1 MASMQKLQAGREYQF
16 RVTAINKAGRSEAS
30 HPSRHKEA
38 RAQNLPPYIDAK
50 SMHDITAI
58 CGDRV
63 KFDLPIFGEPVPDV
77 TWTRAGSGPEAETV
91 VVESTPDRNIVIT
104 SNETHTKLVINSVTK
119 GLSGKYT
126 VRVSNAS
133 GNDEA
138 RAEVKVLDR
147 PEAPQA
153 LQANVEGTKC
163 NPLWK
168 KSKDDGGS
176 PIEHYQVER
185 YDTEK
190 GQWTACGK
198 SPATDNTFSARGLLP
213 GREYKFRVSAVNEH
227 GDSDHAVTKET
238 IIAAADA
245 DAMDSAVRNM
255 Y

>member
-1 MASMQKLQAGREYQF
+1 MVNIL
-16 RVTAINKAGRSEAS
+16 V
-30 HPSRHKEA
+30 
-38 RAQNLPPYIDAK
+38 PPYIDAK
-50 SMHDITAI
+50 SMHDVTAI

-63 KFDLPIFGEPVPDV
+63 KFDLPIFGEPVPEV
-77 TWTRAGSGPEAETV
+77 TWTRTGSGPEAETV

-138 RAEVKVLDR
+138 KADVKVLDR

-163 NPLWK
+163 NLLWK

-176 PIEHYQVER
+176 PIEHYQVLIVFLNFKKFGLFTIYR
-185 YDTEK
+185 KDIGAKLSLMYFVCSYNNRLNDMTPK
-190 GQWTACGK
+190 KDNGQLV
-198 SPATDNTFSARGLLP
+198 ARVPQQTTHLVQEVFYLGESINF
-213 GREYKFRVSAVNEH
+213 EYPP
-227 GDSDHAVTKET
+227 
-238 IIAAADA
+238 
-245 DAMDSAVRNM
+245 
-255 Y
+255 

>member
-1 MASMQKLQAGREYQF
+1 M
-16 RVTAINKAGRSEAS
+16 INVSV
-30 HPSRHKEA
+30 
-38 RAQNLPPYIDAK
+38 PPYIDAK

-163 NPLWK
+163 NLLWK

-176 PIEHYQVER
+176 PIEHYQVLIVFLNSKKLDLLMS
-185 YDTEK
+185 Y
-190 GQWTACGK
+190 
-198 SPATDNTFSARGLLP
+198 NTFEP
-213 GREYKFRVSAVNEH
+213 H
-227 GDSDHAVTKET
+227 CT
-238 IIAAADA
+238 
-245 DAMDSAVRNM
+245 
-255 Y
+255 

>member
-1 MASMQKLQAGREYQF
+1 MVNVS
-16 RVTAINKAGRSEAS
+16 V
-30 HPSRHKEA
+30 
-38 RAQNLPPYIDAK
+38 PPYIDAK

-163 NPLWK
+163 NLLWK
-168 KSKDDGGS
+168 KSKDGVYNTVNPNVMGGGGS
-176 PIEHYQVER
+176 FLHHFRKIWRKKFPCLYNNS
-185 YDTEK
+185 
-190 GQWTACGK
+190 TALIK
-198 SPATDNTFSARGLLP
+198 QTSLP
-213 GREYKFRVSAVNEH
+213 
-227 GDSDHAVTKET
+227 
-238 IIAAADA
+238 
-245 DAMDSAVRNM
+245 
-255 Y
+255 

>member
-1 MASMQKLQAGREYQF
+1 
-16 RVTAINKAGRSEAS
+16 
-30 HPSRHKEA
+30 
-38 RAQNLPPYIDAK
+38 
-50 SMHDITAI
+50 MHDITAI

-163 NPLWK
+163 NLLWK

-176 PIEHYQVER
+176 PIEHYQVLIVFLNSKKFDLLTI
-185 YDTEK
+185 Y
-190 GQWTACGK
+190 
-198 SPATDNTFSARGLLP
+198 TFEPHCTLCNLLN
-213 GREYKFRVSAVNEH
+213 S
-227 GDSDHAVTKET
+227 ST
-238 IIAAADA
+238 IG
-245 DAMDSAVRNM
+245 
-255 Y
+255 

>member
-1 MASMQKLQAGREYQF
+1 MVNIL
-16 RVTAINKAGRSEAS
+16 V
-30 HPSRHKEA
+30 
-38 RAQNLPPYIDAK
+38 PPYIDAK
-50 SMHDITAI
+50 SMHDVTAI

-63 KFDLPIFGEPVPDV
+63 KFDLPIFGEPVPEV
-77 TWTRAGSGPEAETV
+77 TWTRTGSGPEAETV

-138 RAEVKVLDR
+138 KADVKVLDR

-163 NPLWK
+163 NLLWK

-176 PIEHYQVER
+176 PIEHYQVLILFLNF
-185 YDTEK
+185 K
-190 GQWTACGK
+190 KFGLLFLG
-198 SPATDNTFSARGLLP
+198 NTFEP
-213 GREYKFRVSAVNEH
+213 H
-227 GDSDHAVTKET
+227 CP
-238 IIAAADA
+238 
-245 DAMDSAVRNM
+245 
-255 Y
+255 